1 MKKMLLSFYYS
12 LKLGC
17 NFAKQLVCDSL
28 KINVRPSYVLGVN
41 IERKKVIISQISII
55 TKTLFLDQQGY
66 SLSSAEEKK

>member
-1 MKKMLLSFYYS
+1 MLLSFYYR
-12 LKLGC
+12 LKLGS

-28 KINVRPSYVLGVN
+28 KINVRPSYVLGVK